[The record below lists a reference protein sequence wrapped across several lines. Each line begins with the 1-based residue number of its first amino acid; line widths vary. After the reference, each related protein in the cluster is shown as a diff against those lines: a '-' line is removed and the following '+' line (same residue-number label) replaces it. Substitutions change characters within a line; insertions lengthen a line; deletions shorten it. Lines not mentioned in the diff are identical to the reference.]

1 MFGQL
6 FTSFTIYQEDRSEV
20 PATVI
25 CFTPYAK
32 ENVLLEY
39 GMTLNDFQ
47 NTEFPDSLYDY
58 VSRPS
63 KFSL

>member
-1 MFGQL
+1 MFGQSL
-6 FTSFTIYQEDRSEV
+6 NSFTIYQEDRSEV

-39 GMTLNDFQ
+39 GMTINDFQ
-47 NTEFPDSLYDY
+47 NAEFPDSLLY
-58 VSRPS
+58 VRKPS
-63 KFSL
+63 NFSL